1 MRTLDFSPLFHST
14 VGFDRMQRMIDS
26 AQRIDAAKPSYPPYN
41 IESVDEDSYRITMAV
56 AGFGNED
63 LDITVKENT
72 LVVSGDSQRD
82 ESAVVYLHR
91 GIAGRSF
98 ERRFQLADHI
108 RVVGAGLENG
118 ILSVDL
124 VREIPEEMK
133 PRKISISKGIKK
145 LEVSKKKAA

>member
-1 MRTLDFSPLFHST
+1 
-14 VGFDRMQRMIDS
+14 
-26 AQRIDAAKPSYPPYN
+26 
-41 IESVDEDSYRITMAV
+41 
-56 AGFGNED
+56 
-63 LDITVKENT
+63 VKENT